1 MPRTLD
7 LLLAFLQSG
16 IDVLGEGSGNPL
28 QYCCLQNPIDRVSWQ
43 ITVHGVAKELDMT

>member
-28 QYCCLQNPIDRVSWQ
+28 QYCCLEKSHGQSSLTRYSPWGLQRVG
-43 ITVHGVAKELDMT
+43 HN